1 MLALTQC
8 NIFFQWFCIPGGLY
22 SLTRDVN
29 QLKVGDNIIIR
40 PTKPQFHENGK
51 PWLAKVLKVSQR
63 GVVTFEFFSGSYD
76 TVWQLGVYAN
86 GKGKLPIQRIEC
98 ILTWNELKPM
108 PNGLV
113 KELCCLLDE

>member
-1 MLALTQC
+1 M
-8 NIFFQWFCIPGGLY
+8 
-22 SLTRDVN
+22 N